1 MKAIIDTNV
10 LLVANGQHAEAS
22 PKCVEQCVDRL
33 LAIQASSV
41 NVIDAG
47 YEILGEYQNKTSLYP
62 PKGVGDVFLKFL
74 LRNAANPVYVEQVRI
89 TATGKNEYA
98 EFPDPQLQTSFDPPD
113 RKFPAVANAHADK
126 PPIWQAV
133 DCKWL
138 NWWPTLEC
146 KGVSVDFLCRDDIV
160 RFYQKKFPSQ
170 SVPTLPEA

>member
-62 PKGVGDVFLKFL
+62 PKGVGDVFPEVP
-74 LRNAANPVYVEQVRI
+74 AAQRGQSCLCRAGTDYC
-89 TATGKNEYA
+89 
-98 EFPDPQLQTSFDPPD
+98 D
-113 RKFPAVANAHADK
+113 RK
-126 PPIWQAV
+126 
-133 DCKWL
+133 
-138 NWWPTLEC
+138 E
-146 KGVSVDFLCRDDIV
+146 
-160 RFYQKKFPSQ
+160 
-170 SVPTLPEA
+170 